1 MIVCTKDG
9 RKKKT
14 QQEIDEE
21 AAWLA
26 KQDFRNTAEDVYT
39 G

>member
-14 QQEIDEE
+14 QQETDEE
-21 AAWLA
+21 ATRMA
-26 KQDFRNTAEDVYT
+26 KQDFRNMAEDAYT